1 MGGKMELG
9 WSLPRREEYFRQ
21 AAQGATET
29 YRERFQGDYQTFP
42 LFSVPIGLPKY
53 RLMNGRTVSLQSEW
67 LADHPEEIAD
77 FFRRDPE
84 SDRAQ
89 EVQHELL
96 TRLIKDK
103 GLDKFFAEQSMRQK
117 HPVILDSHGFIINGN
132 RRVCCWRQ
140 LLEADR
146 SNYGHYSHIRVVVLP
161 PADDRAIDRL
171 EAELQV
177 TKDIRE
183 DYTWDTLANMLYER
197 QQQHSYS
204 ETDLAEIYDMKPSE
218 IRELLE
224 MREYAIQYM
233 VSRGKPSHWTMVRGK
248 GTDYAFRKMLKA
260 RKQAS
265 SALDKR
271 VIENVSF
278 TLLDDREGLGRLY
291 DAIPKLGE
299 QLPKLKERL
308 RSELKLSANAE
319 MVADP
324 TGFFGTDTSKSKDA
338 ALARAVELEESRDVL
353 RAVAKD
359 IIEEEQ
365 HLESEAKT
373 ASYVRKKLQ
382 KAHTEIQNALSG
394 INETSSKEGVPEQI
408 HAIESSLSGIQKW
421 INGNA

>member
-1 MGGKMELG
+1 MELG
-9 WSLPRREEYFRQ
+9 WSLPRREEYFRETI
-21 AAQGATET
+21 QGSTET

-67 LADHPEEIAD
+67 LADHPEESAD

-84 SDRAQ
+84 SDRTQ
-89 EVQHELL
+89 EVQHEILS
-96 TRLIKDK
+96 RLIKDK
-103 GLDKFFAEQSMRQK
+103 GLDKFFADQTKRQVN
-117 HPVILDSHGFIINGN
+117 PVILDSHGFIINGN

-140 LLEADR
+140 LYESDR
-146 SNYGHYSHIRVVVLP
+146 SSFGHYSHIRVVVLP

-197 QQQHSYS
+197 QQQHGYS
-204 ETDLAEIYDMKPSE
+204 ETELAEIYDKKTSE

-233 VSRGKPSHWTMVRGK
+233 VSRDKANHWTMVRCK
-248 GTDYAFRKMLKA
+248 GTDYAFRRMLKA
-260 RKQAS
+260 RRQAN

-299 QLPKLKERL
+299 QLQKLKERL
-308 RSELKLSANAE
+308 RGELQLTANAE

-324 TGFFGTDTSKSKDA
+324 TGFFGTGAAASEDS
-338 ALARAVELEESRDVL
+338 ALARAVELVENRDVL
-353 RAVAKD
+353 REVAKD
-359 IIEEEQ
+359 IIEEERN
-365 HLESEAKT
+365 LENEAKN

-382 KAHTEIQNALSG
+382 KAQTEIQNALSG
-394 INETSSKEGVPEQI
+394 INESSSKEGVPEQI
-408 HAIESSLSGIQKW
+408 QAIEASLSGIRKW
-421 INGNA
+421 MNGNA

>member
-1 MGGKMELG
+1 MELG
-9 WSLPRREEYFRQ
+9 WSLPKREDYCRQ
-21 AAQGATET
+21 AVKSATET

-42 LFSVPIGLPKY
+42 LFTVPIGLPKY

-67 LADHPEEIAD
+67 LADHPEEPVD

-103 GLDKFFAEQSMRQK
+103 GLDKFFADQTKRQVN
-117 HPVILDSHGFIINGN
+117 PVILDSHGFIINGN
-132 RRVCCWRQ
+132 RRICCWRQ
-140 LLEADR
+140 LYESAR
-146 SNYGHYSHIRVVVLP
+146 VNYGHYSHVRVVILP

-197 QQQHSYS
+197 QQQHGYS
-204 ETDLAEIYDMKPSE
+204 ETDLAEIYDKKASE
-218 IRELLE
+218 IKELLE

-233 VSRGKPSHWTMVRGK
+233 ESRGKPNHWTMVRGK

-271 VIENVSF
+271 VIENVAF
-278 TLLDDREGLGRLY
+278 TLLDDRDGLGRLY

-308 RSELKLSANAE
+308 RRELQLTATAE
-319 MVADP
+319 VVADI
-324 TGFFGTDTSKSKDA
+324 TGFFGSDSALSGDA

-353 RAVAKD
+353 REVAKD

-365 HLESEAKT
+365 NLENEAKNS
-373 ASYVRKKLQ
+373 AYVRKKLQ

-394 INETSSKEGVPEQI
+394 INESSSKDGVPEQI
-408 HAIESSLSGIQKW
+408 QAIEVSLSGIRTW
-421 INGNA
+421 VDGTS

>member
-1 MGGKMELG
+1 MELG

-21 AAQGATET
+21 SIQGATET

-67 LADHPEEIAD
+67 LADHPEEPID

-89 EVQHELL
+89 EVQHEILS
-96 TRLIKDK
+96 RLIKDK
-103 GLDKFFAEQSMRQK
+103 GLDKFFADQTKRQVN
-117 HPVILDSHGFIINGN
+117 PVILDSHGFIINGN
-132 RRVCCWRQ
+132 RRLCCWRQ
-140 LLEADR
+140 LYEFDR
-146 SNYGHYSHIRVVVLP
+146 LNYGHYSHVRVVVLP

-197 QQQHSYS
+197 QQQHGYI
-204 ETDLAEIYDMKPSE
+204 ETELAEIYDKKSSE

-233 VSRGKPSHWTMVRGK
+233 VSRGKPNHWTMVRGK

-260 RKQAS
+260 RKQAN

-299 QLPKLKERL
+299 QLQKLKERL
-308 RSELKLSANAE
+308 RGELKLTTSAE

-324 TGFFGTDTSKSKDA
+324 TGFFGTDAATSEDSS
-338 ALARAVELEESRDVL
+338 LARAVELEENREVL
-353 RAVAKD
+353 REVAKD
-359 IIEEEQ
+359 IIEEERN
-365 HLESEAKT
+365 LENEAKN

-382 KAHTEIQNALSG
+382 KAQTEIQNALSG
-394 INETSSKEGVPEQI
+394 INESSSKEGVSEQLQ
-408 HAIESSLSGIQKW
+408 AIEASLSGIRKW